1 MLPSQDLSAA
11 AALRMLY
18 RQLSRTR
25 RRALWVLLLAM
36 IAGAGAE
43 MLTLGAVLA
52 FLQAAANP
60 QGDRLLA
67 QVLGRGCWR
76 SLPSLPGRCACS

>member
-67 QVLGRGCWR
+67 QVRRGCWR